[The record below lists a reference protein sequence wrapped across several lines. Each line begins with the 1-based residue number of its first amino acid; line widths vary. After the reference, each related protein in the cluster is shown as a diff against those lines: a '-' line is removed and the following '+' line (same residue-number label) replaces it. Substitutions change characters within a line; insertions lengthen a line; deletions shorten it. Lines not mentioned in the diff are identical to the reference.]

1 MEILR
6 FAGDVARRFTGLA
19 VLVLFTLVVVAS
31 TFVRDW
37 DRVIAVGGKLL
48 GTGESR
54 ELPLETLPKAVVSV
68 VDVSPQPID
77 ITDRYSGMVRP
88 WERYT
93 LAFEVPGRVR
103 ELGASGQGVALD
115 EGDRVTASQ
124 VIAQLDDRLLV
135 AQFREAT
142 ANLEQAQSDLHRAT
156 ELRDRDVKSITEA
169 EYQSLVTQVAL
180 SEARREIAQ
189 KHLDDATLRSP
200 VAGVISK
207 RMLNAGESINMHMP
221 VFEIVEVDRV
231 LLVVGVPE
239 SRVRSIKEEQPVRVE
254 FTGRDRFRRE
264 GTPAD
269 GRVFRVSQTADD
281 KTGLFEVEIEIPN
294 ADGAIRPGL
303 IGVGEIVVE
312 HLEGFRVPFSSVVFR
327 DRKAMIF
334 SVGEDDRAHP
344 WELHHWVEQGP
355 DIVFDELPNSM
366 RRVVVRGQHR
376 LMDGREVEITK
387 NADAAPLA
395 PTAATARIEPEAGAP
410 GGIRGPPRITPG
422 AQPSGANFYLEH
434 TKMFLLYLIKLMGK
448 IIGNSPIQTFL

>member
-1 MEILR
+1 MEALR
-6 FAGDVARRFTGLA
+6 FAGNLARRFTGVA
-19 VLVLFTLVVVAS
+19 VLVLFTLLVVAS

-37 DRVIAVGGKLL
+37 DRVIEVGKKLL
-48 GTGESR
+48 GSGASK
-54 ELPLETLPKAVVSV
+54 ELPLETLPKAIVSV
-68 VDVSPQPID
+68 VDVAPEPID

-103 ELGASGQGVALD
+103 ELGRGSQGVALD
-115 EGDRVTASQ
+115 EGDRVAANQ

-135 AQFREAT
+135 AQFREST
-142 ANLEQAQSDLHRAT
+142 ANLEQAQSDLQRAT
-156 ELRDRDVKSITEA
+156 DLRDRDAKSITEA

-200 VAGVISK
+200 VNGVISK

-239 SRVRSIKEEQPVRVE
+239 SRVRSIKEQQPVRVE
-254 FTGRDRFRRE
+254 FAGRDRFRRE
-264 GTPAD
+264 GTPVD
-269 GRVFRVSQTADD
+269 GHVFRVSQTADD
-281 KTGLFEVEIEIPN
+281 KTGLFEVEIEISN
-294 ADGAIRPGL
+294 SDGAIRPGL

-312 HLEGFRVPFSSVVFR
+312 HLKGFRVPFSSVVFR

-334 SVGEDDRAHP
+334 SVGQDDRAHP
-344 WELHHWVEQGP
+344 WELRHWVEQGP
-355 DIVFDELPNSM
+355 DIVFPELPDAM

-376 LMDGREVEITK
+376 LMEGREVEVTPS
-387 NADAAPLA
+387 AEVAPQA
-395 PTAATARIEPEAGAP
+395 STAAKVRIEPEA
-410 GGIRGPPRITPG
+410 
-422 AQPSGANFYLEH
+422 
-434 TKMFLLYLIKLMGK
+434 
-448 IIGNSPIQTFL
+448 